1 MVTPS
6 RLEILTQPYGIDFQD
21 CYSRRQ
27 KMMIDGIETPIIAY
41 EDLLRNK
48 RASNREK
55 YLRDVAMLEQR
66 RKESNH

>member
-1 MVTPS
+1 
-6 RLEILTQPYGIDFQD
+6 
-21 CYSRRQ
+21 
-27 KMMIDGIETPIIAY
+27 MMIDGIETPIIAY
-41 EDLLRNK
+41 EDLLPNK